1 MNTTPFPGLDR
12 AGLLAEFLSACL
24 GWKKKTMHAARYRL
38 LPGKK
43 LLGLLK
49 EPMGDGI
56 DAGIAALCEG
66 LQLFL
71 LF

>member
-1 MNTTPFPGLDR
+1 MPR
-12 AGLLAEFLSACL
+12 VEE
-24 GWKKKTMHAARYRL
+24 KTMHAARYRL
-38 LPGKK
+38 LPGK